1 MSAGAAP
8 PALSSDEYR
17 RHLEEVKR
25 EILAALPKEES
36 RAWRLL
42 AVVLP
47 IALTSLFSLFVF
59 RVQAGIS
66 DRVDRESKALQA
78 RLSLT
83 QDYYK
88 ERLRIYQA
96 IHQSVVGVKDKADA
110 ALGPIEDAG
119 LDNSVST
126 LYHSY
131 ANNSIFLTRELEE
144 RLTDLWRSSMSALR
158 SDRISKADRE
168 QIVKAIDAVEAQM
181 RRDLLI
187 DELTMQQKLIEPA
200 AEAPAAAV
208 TPVP

>member
-1 MSAGAAP
+1 VSAV
-8 PALSSDEYR
+8 PAISPDEYR

-36 RAWRLL
+36 RIWKLI

-47 IALTSLFSLFVF
+47 IALTSLFSLFVY
-59 RVQAGIS
+59 RVQAGIA

-96 IHQSVVGVKDKADA
+96 IHQSVVGVKDKADTAVGPTAEA
-110 ALGPIEDAG
+110 ALDS
-119 LDNSVST
+119 SVEA

-131 ANNSIFLTRELEE
+131 ANNSIFLTKELED
-144 RLTDLWRSSMSALR
+144 RLTELWRSSLAALR
-158 SDRISKADRE
+158 SDKITKADKE
-168 QIVKAIDAVEAQM
+168 EIVKAIAAVEAQM

-187 DELTMQQKLIEPA
+187 DELTMQQKLIEPVETQA
-200 AEAPAAAV
+200 SPAPGETK
-208 TPVP
+208 TP